1 MSKVGRW
8 LHGSMDREAKA
19 KARGT
24 KPRKATRKTSGL
36 PKLGPNGTQRIEDCD
51 PKLCEKVCCLSS
63 KRGCFYANY
72 YQHTYCR
79 ITEKRK
85 QEILVEKQRR

>member
-1 MSKVGRW
+1 MEAWTEKLKRRPVARN
-8 LHGSMDREAKA
+8 RE
-19 KARGT
+19 
-24 KPRKATRKTSGL
+24 KATRKTSGL